1 MKRTKTN
8 ILCLLLAALMLF
20 SLTACGKGD
29 KDDKTAD
36 SNLIKL
42 GDYEI
47 LYKDACIMEDAYGN
61 DALVLTLDYTNN
73 SDETDSYLWSVTET
87 ATQNGEMLDIAI
99 VYTDY
104 DILAMVTDD
113 QMEDVEPGQTMQIQ
127 SAFVLQDTISEVE
140 VEFEQVF
147 GTKSGKITID
157 PSTLSRETAEG
168 SSGDTAAA
176 PTGSGDA
183 LLDWWN
189 GEWYGWWQMS
199 ACYGYYEEMDM
210 EGQWWDV
217 CGVIDIGE
225 DYTGTVTLWDV
236 DYTKDDPMAL
246 AEVSLNEAG
255 TSEYGT
261 VMSEGGWFTDV
272 ALEHADWIVDPG
284 LTDYE
289 NLIWIDGNYEN
300 GEDAFYYEIYL
311 RPWGTY
317 WDDVD
322 ADSQPDTYN
331 DWYLPMIEAGKAMP
345 DVIGADA
352 PEAAADS
359 GNAATPAPATSPS
372 GDIPGGDGIVTDE
385 QVQKGYVYMSEV
397 AKDIFNTTYEEL
409 VEYFGVEGKFDK
421 EDYSDVYKTNMRYY
435 KWISS
440 ENPHNFIYVNFM
452 ETEPG
457 VYEISAYNTSGFS
470 GTEAKEKYLDIVKAE
485 AAEKDKAAAANTAMK
500 DFSLEV
506 TQFGKDDVKIKIT
519 TIIPESGWSSTKDSL
534 VENEDPDAF
543 GAGFI
548 SFRVRESL
556 EKLDSNKDSY
566 KNFQEIDDR
575 VIGGITFQGRTY
587 SRIGYDW
594 IEYVAQIDENRA
606 LAIGLVKLDCVPGT
620 MPDII
625 LNNMKFQ

>member
-1 MKRTKTN
+1 
-8 ILCLLLAALMLF
+8 
-20 SLTACGKGD
+20 
-29 KDDKTAD
+29 
-36 SNLIKL
+36 
-42 GDYEI
+42 
-47 LYKDACIMEDAYGN
+47 
-61 DALVLTLDYTNN
+61 
-73 SDETDSYLWSVTET
+73 
-87 ATQNGEMLDIAI
+87 
-99 VYTDY
+99 
-104 DILAMVTDD
+104 
-113 QMEDVEPGQTMQIQ
+113 
-127 SAFVLQDTISEVE
+127 
-140 VEFEQVF
+140 
-147 GTKSGKITID
+147 
-157 PSTLSRETAEG
+157 
-168 SSGDTAAA
+168 
-176 PTGSGDA
+176 
-183 LLDWWN
+183 
-189 GEWYGWWQMS
+189 MS

-236 DYTKDDPMAL
+236 DYSKDDPMAL
-246 AEVSLNEAG
+246 AEVSLYEAG

-359 GNAATPAPATSPS
+359 GNAATPVPSTS

-421 EDYSDVYKTNMRYY
+421 EDYSDVYQTNMRYY

-485 AAEKDKAAAANTAMK
+485 AAEKDKAATANTAMK

-519 TIIPESGWSSTKDSL
+519 TIIPESGWSSTEDSL

>member
-1 MKRTKTN
+1 MRPLRFWVPTR
-8 ILCLLLAALMLF
+8 CAPPP
-20 SLTACGKGD
+20 CG
-29 KDDKTAD
+29 
-36 SNLIKL
+36 
-42 GDYEI
+42 
-47 LYKDACIMEDAYGN
+47 
-61 DALVLTLDYTNN
+61 
-73 SDETDSYLWSVTET
+73 
-87 ATQNGEMLDIAI
+87 
-99 VYTDY
+99 
-104 DILAMVTDD
+104 
-113 QMEDVEPGQTMQIQ
+113 
-127 SAFVLQDTISEVE
+127 
-140 VEFEQVF
+140 
-147 GTKSGKITID
+147 
-157 PSTLSRETAEG
+157 
-168 SSGDTAAA
+168 
-176 PTGSGDA
+176 
-183 LLDWWN
+183 
-189 GEWYGWWQMS
+189 
-199 ACYGYYEEMDM
+199 
-210 EGQWWDV
+210 
-217 CGVIDIGE
+217 
-225 DYTGTVTLWDV
+225 
-236 DYTKDDPMAL
+236 
-246 AEVSLNEAG
+246 
-255 TSEYGT
+255 
-261 VMSEGGWFTDV
+261 
-272 ALEHADWIVDPG
+272 
-284 LTDYE
+284 
-289 NLIWIDGNYEN
+289 YEN

-506 TQFGKDDVKIKIT
+506 TQFGKDD
-519 TIIPESGWSSTKDSL
+519 P
-534 VENEDPDAF
+534 
-543 GAGFI
+543 
-548 SFRVRESL
+548 
-556 EKLDSNKDSY
+556 
-566 KNFQEIDDR
+566 
-575 VIGGITFQGRTY
+575 GRCP
-587 SRIGYDW
+587 
-594 IEYVAQIDENRA
+594 AQ
-606 LAIGLVKLDCVPGT
+606 
-620 MPDII
+620 
-625 LNNMKFQ
+625 